1 MYCRVPS
8 SEKELEKSV
17 KARKRNILRMI
28 EREIT
33 SKRKKEIKSG
43 GKRKERGKSK
53 SKKKIGC
60 CKKGTSEKKRYV
72 ENDIERA
79 G

>member
-43 GKRKERGKSK
+43 GKRKERGKK
-53 SKKKIGC
+53 TK
-60 CKKGTSEKKRYV
+60 EFNV
-72 ENDIERA
+72 LNVVVVVV
-79 G
+79 